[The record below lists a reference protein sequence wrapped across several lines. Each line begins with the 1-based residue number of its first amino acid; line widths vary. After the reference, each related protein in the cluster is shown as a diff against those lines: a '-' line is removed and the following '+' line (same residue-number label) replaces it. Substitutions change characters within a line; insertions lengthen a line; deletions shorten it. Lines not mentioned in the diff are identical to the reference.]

1 MAPTTTRGARLVTY
15 NARVSTH
22 CSAAAGD
29 VPASGGTHTVS
40 QEGDLAAGVSP
51 SFPPSKL
58 NLSFVSYLSSPYIQ
72 HLQLN
77 WDLAKPLHAAAKH
90 VPYEEKH

>member
-40 QEGDLAAGVSP
+40 QGVDLAAGVLP
-51 SFPPSKL
+51 SSLFL
-58 NLSFVSYLSSPYIQ
+58 QTELQICFSSPYVQ
-72 HLQLN
+72 HLQQI